1 LNADGSFTYT
11 PDPDF
16 NGDDSFTY
24 HASDGSLSSASAT
37 VSISVTAVNDAPGFT
52 KGADQNVSPLALTQ
66 TVTNWA
72 TGISAGPGES
82 QTLQFGVSTD
92 DDSQFLIAPQIS
104 PLGTLTYTPN
114 PLSGGAT
121 VTVTVTLGDNG
132 GTANGGVNTG
142 PSQTF
147 TITITP

>member
-1 LNADGSFTYT
+1 MATTRLSKRLVPALGLLLACGGGDLVLPADGV
-11 PDPDF
+11 P
-16 NGDDSFTY
+16 
-24 HASDGSLSSASAT
+24 
-37 VSISVTAVNDAPGFT
+37 
-52 KGADQNVSPLALTQ
+52 
-66 TVTNWA
+66 

-92 DDSQFLIAPQIS
+92 NDSQFLIAPQIS

-121 VTVTVTLGDNG
+121 VTVTVTLGDDG
-132 GTANGGVNTG
+132 GTANGGVNTS

-147 TITITP
+147 TITITL